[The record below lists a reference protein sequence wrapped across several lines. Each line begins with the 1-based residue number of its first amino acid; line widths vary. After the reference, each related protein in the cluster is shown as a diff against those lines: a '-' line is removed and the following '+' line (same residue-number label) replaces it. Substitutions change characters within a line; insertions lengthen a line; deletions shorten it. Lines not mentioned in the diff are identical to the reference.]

1 MPSSIV
7 PSIKFRDAAK
17 YAQRLIRLMVVLIYR
32 KWERLSSL
40 TVVVVAMEELFMEE
54 SLKEI
59 ASKELEVK
67 FSAREKKEKKIR
79 NE

>member
-1 MPSSIV
+1 
-7 PSIKFRDAAK
+7 
-17 YAQRLIRLMVVLIYR
+17 
-32 KWERLSSL
+32 
-40 TVVVVAMEELFMEE
+40 MEELFMEE